1 MIQNYMLAL
10 RDSGHKSVL
19 ALIPGTMEQLQA
31 EMLALKGSMRN
42 MQMGQ
47 EGGARIN
54 VPECPVIWTSCLSLF
69 SESGVFWRDGTS
81 EANLPLPQWPLN
93 LCVDHAG
100 LTFRCN
106 GVLHHLFLLLLSICL
121 CAIFVYVPVTG
132 TAIQQVS
139 YSLILSN
146 INTGASHIYN

>member
-31 EMLALKGSMRN
+31 EVLALKGSMRN

-54 VPECPVIWTSCLSLF
+54 VPGCPVI
-69 SESGVFWRDGTS
+69 
-81 EANLPLPQWPLN
+81 
-93 LCVDHAG
+93 
-100 LTFRCN
+100 
-106 GVLHHLFLLLLSICL
+106 
-121 CAIFVYVPVTG
+121 
-132 TAIQQVS
+132 
-139 YSLILSN
+139 
-146 INTGASHIYN
+146 